1 MIFKN
6 SPSGQGALIDMKILV
21 CISSVP
27 DTTSKITFVDG
38 DTKFNKT
45 GVTYIIGPYD
55 DYALARAVELKESLG
70 DVQITVLN
78 VGEADSEPQIRK
90 ALAIGA
96 DEAIRVDADP
106 TDSFFVAEQIAA
118 VAKEG
123 NYNLIL
129 MGRETS
135 DYNSGVVHGIVGE
148 LLGIPSFSPVMHLD
162 IAGNTASMTREI
174 EGGKEKLTAPLPLVL
189 GCQEPIAEWKI
200 PNMRGIMTARTKPL
214 KVVPPVGSALTSTTQ
229 YSLPPAKGAC
239 KMIPAENAE
248 QLIQLLKTEAKVL

>member
-1 MIFKN
+1 
-6 SPSGQGALIDMKILV
+6 MKILV

-27 DTTSKITFVDG
+27 DTTSKISFTDG
-38 DTKFNKT
+38 DTKINKA

-55 DYALARAVELKESLG
+55 DYALARAVELKEQSG
-70 DVQITVLN
+70 ATITVLN
-78 VGEADSEPQIRK
+78 VGGADAEPQIRK

-96 DEAIRVDADP
+96 DDAIRVDVEP
-106 TDSFFVAEQIAA
+106 TDSYFVAEQIAA

-123 NYNLIL
+123 NYDLIL

-148 LLGIPSFSPVMHLD
+148 MLGLPSFSPVMQLD
-162 IAGNTASMTREI
+162 INGNDVNITREI
-174 EGGKEKLTAPLPLVL
+174 EGGKEKLTASLPLVL

-214 KVVPPVGSALTSTTQ
+214 KVIPAAGSALTTTEK
-229 YSLPPAKGAC
+229 YSLPAPKGAC
-239 KMIPAENAE
+239 KMIAADQVNE
-248 QLIQLLKTEAKVL
+248 LVHLLKTEAKVL

>member
-1 MIFKN
+1 
-6 SPSGQGALIDMKILV
+6 MKILV

-27 DTTSKITFVDG
+27 DTTSKITFTDG
-38 DTKFNKT
+38 DTKLNKA
-45 GVTYIIGPYD
+45 GVQYIIGPYD
-55 DYALARAVELKESLG
+55 DYALARAVELKEKSG
-70 DVQITVLN
+70 GTITVLN
-78 VGEADSEPQIRK
+78 VGEADAEPQIRK

-96 DEAIRVDADP
+96 DDAIRVDVEP
-106 TDSFFVAEQIAA
+106 TDSYFVAEQIAA

-123 NYNLIL
+123 NYDLIL

-148 LLGIPSFSPVMHLD
+148 ILGIPSFSPVMQLD
-162 IAGNTASMTREI
+162 VANGIATMTREI
-174 EGGKEKLTAPLPLVL
+174 EGGKEILEAPLPLVL

-214 KVVPPVGSALTSTTQ
+214 KVIPAAGSALTSTDK

-239 KMIPAENAE
+239 KMISADEAEK
-248 QLIQLLKTEAKVL
+248 LIDLLRTEAKVL